1 VRVAEYSKLIGR
13 AMGMSERGV
22 QDLEY
27 GALLHDLGKVG
38 RQYQFILQKPGR
50 LSLEEQATMRAHPAE
65 GAAIVAKVR
74 ALRRA
79 ADIVKNHHERPD
91 GLGYPCGL
99 RGEDIPLGS
108 RIVMVSDAFDAMT
121 SDRPYRRAMPPE
133 RAAAELAK
141 HAGTQ
146 FDAGVVAA
154 LEGLIRSGKFPL
166 HAEAYNADEAADLPP
181 ARRGA

>member
-1 VRVAEYSKLIGR
+1 VAEYSIRLGR
-13 AMGMSERGV
+13 AMGMSEQAV

-38 RQYQFILQKPGR
+38 RQYQYILTKPGK

-65 GAAIVAKVR
+65 GAAIVRKVR

-79 ADIVKNHHERPD
+79 AEVVHDHHERPD
-91 GLGYPCGL
+91 GLGYPRGL
-99 RGEDIPLGS
+99 RGADIPLGS
-108 RIVMVSDAFDAMT
+108 RIVMIADAFDAMT
-121 SDRPYRRAMPPE
+121 SDRPYRRAMTAE
-133 RAAAELAK
+133 RAVAELAR

-146 FDAGVVAA
+146 FDAEAVKA
-154 LEGLIRSGKFPL
+154 LEALIRAGRFPIL
-166 HAEAYNADEAADLPP
+166 RQPEDAAFAFDMPP